1 MPRGI
6 PRSREVEAEGYM
18 QPLSDLDPAE
28 PSEIEVV
35 PQIRTPEV
43 ELEAFMNEVL
53 TVYCDESPDVN
64 ATPKVEVAVNGRRI
78 FIPRGIE
85 TNVGHDEYGRQV
97 PVKRMYI
104 ERLARARR
112 TSYRQNLDP
121 TLGEAI
127 NKLQRHSA
135 LEYPFRVVDDSPK
148 GREWLK
154 RIMMQQG

>member
-53 TVYCDESPDVN
+53 TVYCDDSPDLN

-112 TSYRQNLDP
+112 TSYRQDMKV
-121 TLGEAI
+121 TDETM
-127 NKLQRHSA
+127 NKLFRHSA
-135 LEYPFRVVDDSPK
+135 LEYPFRVVDDSEK